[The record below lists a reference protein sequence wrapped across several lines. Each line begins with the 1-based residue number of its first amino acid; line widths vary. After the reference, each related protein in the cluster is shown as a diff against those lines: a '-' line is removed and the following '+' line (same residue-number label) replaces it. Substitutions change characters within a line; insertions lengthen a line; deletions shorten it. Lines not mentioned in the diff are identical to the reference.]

1 MVKLAEA
8 LLRRKDLGA
17 RQSDL
22 QSEIYNSLFA
32 YEGEGEDGPDVGD
45 LLREHQE
52 LSDVIFTLTVNINR
66 TNNMTPSGY
75 NDLSLMEAIA
85 YRDSLLRT
93 SQLLGNVA
101 AQVSSPG
108 TSAFGGVGGRR
119 TKDDLKVV
127 ARYDK
132 KVAASMRNA
141 AAEQLRRL
149 EVAIQKTNW
158 TAELQ
163 EIE

>member
-1 MVKLAEA
+1 MKLAEA
-8 LLRRKDLGA
+8 LLRRKELGK

-22 QSEIYNSLFA
+22 QAEIYGSLIA
-32 YEGEGEDGPDVGD
+32 YQGEEDDGPDVGE
-45 LLREHQE
+45 LLREHEE
-52 LSDVIFTLTVNINR
+52 LSNTIYLLTVNINR
-66 TNNMTPSGY
+66 TNNVTPSGY

-93 SQLLGNVA
+93 TQLLGSVT
-101 AQVSSPG
+101 AQLSSPSS
-108 TSAFGGVGGRR
+108 SAFGGVGGRR

-132 KVAASMRNA
+132 KLAAASRDAA
-141 AAEQLRRL
+141 AAELHRL